1 MSDQLITA
9 QIAHDGALITDFL
22 DDYFDELTSPATQLV
37 AAMRYAS
44 LNGGKRIRSA
54 LCLSAARLCLSQ
66 NEARHQDEAAMRRA
80 ITAASALEM
89 IHAYSLVHDD
99 LPAMDDADT
108 RRGMP
113 ATHIAFDEAIAI
125 LAGDALQ
132 TEAFSVLSTK
142 LDDLPA
148 DRILALIRILADASG
163 VHGMA
168 GGQML
173 DIQAETMVSDM
184 NRTRAMQELKTG
196 ALIRSAA
203 VMGVI
208 VGGGDEAMQNNIG
221 DYADRL
227 GFAFQIADDILDYR
241 STGEV
246 LGKPVGRDAE
256 QGKASFVVLLGLE
269 QAEQKAAELIEE
281 AIALLAPYASRA
293 DELRALA
300 AFSIHRKS

>member
-1 MSDQLITA
+1 MNAPAVHLSEAMS
-9 QIAHDGALITDFL
+9 
-22 DDYFDELTSPATQLV
+22 Y
-37 AAMRYAS
+37 AA
-44 LNGGKRIRSA
+44 LNGGKRMRAS
-54 LCLSAARLCLSQ
+54 LVLSAARLAGDAHL
-66 NEARHQDEAAMRRA
+66 ATPVAA
-80 ITAASALEM
+80 ALEM
-89 IHAYSLVHDD
+89 VHAYSLIHDD

-113 ATHIAFDEAIAI
+113 ATHIAFDEATAI

-142 LDDLPA
+142 LEDLPA
-148 DRILALIRILADASG
+148 DRTLSLIQILADASG

-173 DIQAETMVSDM
+173 DLQAEKMTSDLT
-184 NRTRAMQELKTG
+184 NTRAMQELKTG

-208 VGGGDEAMQNNIG
+208 VGGGDKVMQDNIG
-221 DYADRL
+221 QYADRL

-241 STGEV
+241 STGEA
-246 LGKPVGRDAE
+246 LGKPVGRDAK
-256 QGKASFVVLLGLE
+256 QGKASFVVLLGLA

-281 AIALLAPYASRA
+281 AIALLEPYASRA
-293 DELRALA
+293 DELKALA
-300 AFSIHRKS
+300 AFSIRRKS

>member
-1 MSDQLITA
+1 MHMTVIPSADAVLSADAAGVAQWLQKYFQTMNAPAPHLSEAMS
-9 QIAHDGALITDFL
+9 
-22 DDYFDELTSPATQLV
+22 Y
-37 AAMRYAS
+37 AA
-44 LNGGKRIRSA
+44 LNGGKRVRAS
-54 LCLSAARLCLSQ
+54 LVLSAARLAGDAHL
-66 NEARHQDEAAMRRA
+66 AAPV
-80 ITAASALEM
+80 AAALEM
-89 IHAYSLVHDD
+89 VHAYSLIHDD

-113 ATHIAFDEAIAI
+113 ATHIAFDEATAI

-132 TEAFSVLSTK
+132 TEAFSVLTTK
-142 LDDLPA
+142 LEDLPA
-148 DRILALIRILADASG
+148 DRTLSLIRILADASG

-173 DIQAETMVSDM
+173 DLQAEKMIPDLTS
-184 NRTRAMQELKTG
+184 TRAMQELKTG

-208 VGGGDEAMQNNIG
+208 VGGGDKVMQDNIG
-221 DYADRL
+221 QYADRL

-241 STGEV
+241 STGEA

-256 QGKASFVVLLGLE
+256 QGKASFVVLLGLA

-281 AIALLAPYASRA
+281 AIALLEPYASRA
-293 DELRALA
+293 DELKALA

>member
-1 MSDQLITA
+1 MAVIQSADAVLSADAAGVTRWLEIYFRSMNAPAPVLSEAMS
-9 QIAHDGALITDFL
+9 
-22 DDYFDELTSPATQLV
+22 Y
-37 AAMRYAS
+37 AA
-44 LNGGKRIRSA
+44 LNGGKRVRAS
-54 LCLSAARLCLSQ
+54 LVLSAARLAGD
-66 NEARHQDEAAMRRA
+66 ARLAEPVAA
-80 ITAASALEM
+80 ALEM
-89 IHAYSLVHDD
+89 VHAYSLIHDD

>member
-1 MSDQLITA
+1 MAVIPSADVVLSADAAVVTRWLETYFRSMNAPAPVLSEAMS
-9 QIAHDGALITDFL
+9 
-22 DDYFDELTSPATQLV
+22 Y
-37 AAMRYAS
+37 AA
-44 LNGGKRIRSA
+44 LNGGKRVRAS
-54 LCLSAARLCLSQ
+54 LVLSAARLAGD
-66 NEARHQDEAAMRRA
+66 ARLAEPVAA
-80 ITAASALEM
+80 ALEM
-89 IHAYSLVHDD
+89 VHAYSLIHDD
-99 LPAMDDADT
+99 LPAMDDADI